1 MARCTVERLMRAQG
15 LRGIAR
21 EKTRKTTIG
30 DGAET
35 ERPEDLVQREFVATA
50 PNQLW
55 VADLQCRRRHWMS
68 YADLRTMPM
77 LGLVTQVGDVQGA

>member
-1 MARCTVERLMRAQG
+1 MRAEG

-21 EKTRKTTIG
+21 KKTRKTTIG

-35 ERPEDLVQREFVATA
+35 QRPEDLVNRKFVATG

-55 VADLQCRRRHWMS
+55 TADL
-68 YADLRTMPM
+68 T
-77 LGLVTQVGDVQGA
+77 